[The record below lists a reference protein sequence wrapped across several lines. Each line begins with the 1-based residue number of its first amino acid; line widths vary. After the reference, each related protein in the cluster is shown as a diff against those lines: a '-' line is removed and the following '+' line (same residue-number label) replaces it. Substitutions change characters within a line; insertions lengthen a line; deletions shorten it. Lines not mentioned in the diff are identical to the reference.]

1 MRNRLGWFVAGGL
14 LVAILLAGVV
24 SGFASS
30 SPDGLDHTAR
40 AGCTVNADGEITGGT
55 CMARQET
62 GHQTA
67 GSSPLADYGIRG
79 IGDDRLSTGL
89 SGILGVAITFA
100 IGGGLFWLVRRRKP
114 AGV

>member
-40 AGCTVNADGEITGGT
+40 ARCTVNADGEITGGT

-67 GSSPLADYGIRG
+67 GSPLAHYGIRG
-79 IGDDRLSTGL
+79 LGNDRLSTGL
-89 SGILGVAITFA
+89 SGILGVLITFA
-100 IGGGLFWLVRRRKP
+100 LGGGVFWLVRRRKP
-114 AGV
+114 VS